1 MNISRSVFAL
11 LGAALAACAMPAAA
25 QFYVG
30 GAIGQA
36 NATEFCSDPAL
47 GGGVSGCDHKDVAL
61 RGFVGYQLNS
71 HLAFELGY
79 HNFGK
84 PTTVAPAAVRM
95 SAWEG
100 LLVGSVPIGGLSLL
114 GKFGFYRGEGKGA
127 GGGFTGIREQHTT
140 YTFGAG
146 LQYDLTKQ
154 FALRTEWMHYP
165 NMLGGA
171 FGGDTDVNTLN
182 LGALY
187 RF

>member
-1 MNISRSVFAL
+1 MNISRSVIAL
-11 LGAALAACAMPAAA
+11 LGAALTAWAAPATA

-30 GAIGQA
+30 GGIGQS
-36 NATEFCSDPAL
+36 NATQFCSSPTL
-47 GGGVSGCDHKDVAL
+47 GGGVIGCDQKDIAL
-61 RGFVGYQLNS
+61 RGFAGYQFND

-84 PTTVAPAAVRM
+84 PTTAAPASVRM

-100 LLVGSVPIGGLSLL
+100 LLVGSVPIGPLALL
-114 GKFGFYRGEGKGA
+114 GKFGLYRGEGKGA

-146 LQYDLTKQ
+146 LQYDLSKQ
-154 FALRTEWMHYP
+154 FALRGEWMHYP

-171 FGGDTDVNTLN
+171 FGGQTDVNTLSA
-182 LGALY
+182 GALY